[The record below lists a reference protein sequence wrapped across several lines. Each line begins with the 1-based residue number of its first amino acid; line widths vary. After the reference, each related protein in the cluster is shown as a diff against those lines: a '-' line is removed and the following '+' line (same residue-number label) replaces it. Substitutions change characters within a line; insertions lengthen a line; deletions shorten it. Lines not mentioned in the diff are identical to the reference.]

1 MRFVFH
7 LSTKIATKDCS
18 RKCLPKFAV
27 QMSGL
32 YIHIPFC
39 SQACHYCD
47 FHFSTDNRN
56 RTGLIKALCKELDLQ
71 ADYLNNKVLETIY
84 FGGGTPSILSPEEF
98 LIIKEHIH
106 KNFSIREKAE
116 ITLEANPEDLSIQK
130 LQFFAAQG
138 INRLSVGIQSLDDET
153 LSRLNRVHQSHQ
165 ALAAISNARETGFR
179 NISVDLIFGIPGRTL
194 DVLEKDILKIL
205 ELKPEHISIYGLTIE
220 PKTVFGVQY
229 KRGKFTPVSDDQ
241 QADEFEIIS
250 DQLEQCGYRQYEV
263 SNFSLPGFESVHNGN
278 YWKQKHYLGI
288 GPGAHS
294 FNGYSR
300 QFNISNN
307 PLYEKSIAENKIPF
321 EKEIL
326 TPSNKIN
333 EYIMTSLRTAEGCN
347 LELLMNNLNFD
358 LLKIHQEYVDVLIS
372 TGKAIIES
380 NFLRLTKRGRLIA
393 DKISGDFFTE

>member
-1 MRFVFH
+1 
-7 LSTKIATKDCS
+7 
-18 RKCLPKFAV
+18 
-27 QMSGL
+27 MSGL

-56 RTGLIKALCKELDLQ
+56 RTELIKALCKELDLQ
-71 ADYLNNKVLETIY
+71 ADYLNNKVLETVY

-98 LIIKEHIH
+98 LLIQEHIH

-153 LSRLNRVHQSHQ
+153 LKHLNRVHQSHE
-165 ALAAISNARETGFR
+165 ALAAISNARNTGFR
-179 NISVDLIFGIPGRTL
+179 NISVDLIFGIPGRTA

-205 ELKPEHISIYGLTIE
+205 ELKPEHISVYGLTIE
-220 PKTVFGVQY
+220 PKTVFGVQH
-229 KRGKFTPVSDDQ
+229 KRGKFLPVSDDQ
-241 QADEFEIIS
+241 QADEFEMIS
-250 DQLEQCGYRQYEV
+250 NQLEQCGYRQYEV
-263 SNFSLPGFESVHNGN
+263 SNFSIPGFESIHNSN

-294 FNGYSR
+294 FNGHSR

-307 PLYEKSIAENKIPF
+307 PLYEKSISENKIPF
-321 EKEIL
+321 EREVL
-326 TPSNKIN
+326 TPSNRIN

-347 LELLMNNLNFD
+347 LEVLLNTMNYD
-358 LLKIHQEYVDVLIS
+358 LLKVHQEYVDMLIS
-372 TGKAIIES
+372 TEKAVKEGHY
-380 NFLRLTKRGRLIA
+380 LQLTKRGRLIA
-393 DKISGDFFTE
+393 DKISGDLFTE